1 MLPLI
6 TPDDTNP
13 PYQPP
18 AYLIDAEN
26 RPFPHMFQ
34 QNFFLEMLNEN
45 INELVTALGADNIYV
60 LYGNGAPE
68 TDLGYK
74 VSQLRGTNLWRHGIP
89 IAEVENSEGNGDDL
103 IPWESTT
110 LFRSGLLSDS
120 LPREN
125 EEELDAS
132 EDALPMRAR
141 HKEIMY
147 HPDTIE
153 RWVPAFLGVIDHDN
167 ADARLPFTTP
177 YQLPGWALVPN
188 GTVDLISVVS
198 ACPVNLL
205 ITDPQGRRL
214 GFDPATGQVLR
225 EIPHSIY
232 TIPGSE
238 PQIVV
243 MANPYPGTYQVTA
256 SGYADGEFALRAD
269 YIANNGA
276 FLLDGFA
283 GTTTAGQIDTYT
295 FVYDPTIPAPPQVDA
310 GINTTGV
317 VNQSVTFSGSFTDI
331 NPGDTHTIDWAFGDG
346 ATATGTLSP
355 THTYSSTGVYTATLT
370 VDDNTGFVISDTLQ
384 VQIIDPA
391 AGNADLTAQYRVGES
406 GDTSATNSD
415 IKPFLNLVNSSTTDI
430 SLSELTVRY
439 WYTIDTDQSQSY
451 ACDWAVVDCA
461 TITHQFVPLTNPRNG
476 ADHYLELGFT
486 SGAGVLSAGG
496 SSGDIQSR
504 ITKTDFSNY
513 DETDDYSFD
522 PTKTSYTDWTQV
534 TLYRNGV
541 LIWGTEPA
549 EAISSDLALQYRVGE
564 SGDTSASNSDIKPF
578 LNLVNNGTTDI
589 PLSELTVRYWY
600 TIDTDQSQSYAC
612 DWAVLDCA
620 NITHQFVP
628 LTNPRNGA
636 DHYLELGF
644 TSSAGTLPGGG
655 SSGDIQSRITKTDF
669 SNYDETDDYSFDP
682 MKTSYTDWTHVTLYR
697 NGVLIW
703 GTEPN

>member
-1 MLPLI
+1 
-6 TPDDTNP
+6 
-13 PYQPP
+13 
-18 AYLIDAEN
+18 
-26 RPFPHMFQ
+26 
-34 QNFFLEMLNEN
+34 
-45 INELVTALGADNIYV
+45 
-60 LYGNGAPE
+60 
-68 TDLGYK
+68 
-74 VSQLRGTNLWRHGIP
+74 
-89 IAEVENSEGNGDDL
+89 
-103 IPWESTT
+103 
-110 LFRSGLLSDS
+110 
-120 LPREN
+120 
-125 EEELDAS
+125 
-132 EDALPMRAR
+132 MRAT

-167 ADARLPFTTP
+167 ADARLPFATP
-177 YQLPGWALVPN
+177 YQLPGWAFVPN

-243 MANPYPGTYQVTA
+243 MANPQSGTYQVTA
-256 SGYADGEFALRAD
+256 GGYADGEFALRAD

-346 ATATGTLSP
+346 ATATGTLTP
-355 THTYSSTGVYTATLT
+355 THTYSSAGVYIATLT

-406 GDTSATNSD
+406 GDTSASNSD
-415 IKPFLNLVNSSTTDI
+415 IKPFLNLVNSGTTDI
-430 SLSELTVRY
+430 S
-439 WYTIDTDQSQSY
+439 
-451 ACDWAVVDCA
+451 
-461 TITHQFVPLTNPRNG
+461 
-476 ADHYLELGFT
+476 
-486 SGAGVLSAGG
+486 
-496 SSGDIQSR
+496 
-504 ITKTDFSNY
+504 
-513 DETDDYSFD
+513 
-522 PTKTSYTDWTQV
+522 
-534 TLYRNGV
+534 
-541 LIWGTEPA
+541 
-549 EAISSDLALQYRVGE
+549 
-564 SGDTSASNSDIKPF
+564 
-578 LNLVNNGTTDI
+578 
-589 PLSELTVRYWY
+589 LSELTVRYWY

-628 LTNPRNGA
+628 LTNPRAGA

-703 GTEPN
+703 GTEPNYPRSLYSTIRCGRMV